1 MKILLIDPFYNN
13 GVVPPNYSLGEIEK
27 YIVDTNVEIEVI
39 DFVHKNKMNMKRRE
53 DLLRDILFLIEK
65 SQRKGSR
72 RLNADKNILYWEIG
86 RLIKQD
92 LYSKETTLHRIDT
105 FKYLSRE
112 LVERY
117 GKEFEVRHLL
127 QMELFCVYFPELEI
141 VSDLSKKLTWT
152 HFLKLFLI
160 DNKLHRD
167 DYAKACKEEGWS
179 SSVLH
184 GKIMKLII

>member
-1 MKILLIDPFYNN
+1 MQ
-13 GVVPPNYSLGEIEK
+13 
-27 YIVDTNVEIEVI
+27 T
-39 DFVHKNKMNMKRRE
+39 
-53 DLLRDILFLIEK
+53 
-65 SQRKGSR
+65 
-72 RLNADKNILYWEIG
+72 KNILYWEIG

-117 GKEFEVRHLL
+117 GREFEV
-127 QMELFCVYFPELEI
+127 ELFASNGLFYYVYFPELEI

>member
-1 MKILLIDPFYNN
+1 
-13 GVVPPNYSLGEIEK
+13 
-27 YIVDTNVEIEVI
+27 
-39 DFVHKNKMNMKRRE
+39 MKRRE

-112 LVERY
+112 LVVEN
-117 GKEFEVRHLL
+117 
-127 QMELFCVYFPELEI
+127 
-141 VSDLSKKLTWT
+141 
-152 HFLKLFLI
+152 LKLDTCF
-160 DNKLHRD
+160 K
-167 DYAKACKEEGWS
+167 WS
-179 SSVLH
+179 CSAYIFQNL
-184 GKIMKLII
+184 K

>member
-1 MKILLIDPFYNN
+1 MCKWDWIAIFTMYFVIPCGVCGLKQLIYFISVSQLK
-13 GVVPPNYSLGEIEK
+13 GAVFRCEVVPLSY
-27 YIVDTNVEIEVI
+27 
-39 DFVHKNKMNMKRRE
+39 
-53 DLLRDILFLIEK
+53 
-65 SQRKGSR
+65 
-72 RLNADKNILYWEIG
+72 
-86 RLIKQD
+86 
-92 LYSKETTLHRIDT
+92 HRIDT

>member
-1 MKILLIDPFYNN
+1 
-13 GVVPPNYSLGEIEK
+13 
-27 YIVDTNVEIEVI
+27 
-39 DFVHKNKMNMKRRE
+39 MKRRE

-92 LYSKETTLHRIDT
+92 LYSKETTL
-105 FKYLSRE
+105 
-112 LVERY
+112 
-117 GKEFEVRHLL
+117 
-127 QMELFCVYFPELEI
+127 
-141 VSDLSKKLTWT
+141 TWT

>member
-1 MKILLIDPFYNN
+1 MIVILISVVYICALILNLEHMKTLDGLLCN
-13 GVVPPNYSLGEIEK
+13 
-27 YIVDTNVEIEVI
+27 
-39 DFVHKNKMNMKRRE
+39 
-53 DLLRDILFLIEK
+53 ILFLIEK
-65 SQRKGSR
+65 SQKKGSQ
-72 RLNADKNILYWEIG
+72 RLNADKSLLYWEIG

-92 LYSKETTLHRIDT
+92 VYSKEATHHRIDT
-105 FKYLSRE
+105 FKDLSRE
-112 LVERY
+112 LVKRY
-117 GKEFEVRHLL
+117 GKEFEIRHLL
-127 QMELFCVYFPELEI
+127 QMELFFVYFPEVEV

-184 GKIMKLII
+184 GKIKKLII

>member
-1 MKILLIDPFYNN
+1 
-13 GVVPPNYSLGEIEK
+13 
-27 YIVDTNVEIEVI
+27 
-39 DFVHKNKMNMKRRE
+39 MKRRE

-117 GKEFEVRHLL
+117 GREFEVRHLP